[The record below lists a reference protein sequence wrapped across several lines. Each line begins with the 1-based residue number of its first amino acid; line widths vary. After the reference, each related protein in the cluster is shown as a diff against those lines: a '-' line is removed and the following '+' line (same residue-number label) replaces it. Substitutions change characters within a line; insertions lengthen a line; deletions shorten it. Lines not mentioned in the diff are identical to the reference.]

1 MIKFIY
7 TEGSKFYIVGEICVR
22 KLLYETEEIYDD
34 ERLRNLMVHNHYF
47 NNTVYAI
54 ECNPDKEHRYF
65 IPGDLT
71 GSVASIVSEE
81 LFRHHWKEYRL
92 KQKMKDIF
100 NE

>member
-7 TEGSKFYIVGEICVR
+7 AEESKFYIVGEICVR
-22 KLLYETEEIYDD
+22 KILYETEEIYDTGQPI
-34 ERLRNLMVHNHYF
+34 NLMLQNHYF
-47 NNTVYAI
+47 DNTVYAI

-71 GSVASIVSEE
+71 SSVASIVSEE